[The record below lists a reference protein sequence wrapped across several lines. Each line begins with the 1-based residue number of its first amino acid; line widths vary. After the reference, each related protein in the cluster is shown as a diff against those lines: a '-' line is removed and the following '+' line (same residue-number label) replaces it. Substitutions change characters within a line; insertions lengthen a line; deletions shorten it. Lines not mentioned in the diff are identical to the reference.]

1 MQLNI
6 NKYLFKG
13 TSFLD
18 LLTPREK
25 KQVLGAVVRKEYKKG
40 QVLFKEGF
48 YSKGVYILR
57 KGKVKLYQVEKTGK
71 SNVVYIYRKGDY
83 FGYRPLLCDEPH
95 PASASAI
102 DGVVVLFLPQLV
114 FLSLLKSS
122 NTLARQLLVNLSH
135 EFTVW
140 INKLTLFTQYSVKE
154 RVALTLL
161 ILSADGVEQGNKK
174 PVISVNRE
182 DLAGFAATTKET
194 LVRMLRVMKDD
205 KIITTKGTKI
215 LVLKRE
221 ELVKMVDVL

>member
-1 MQLNI
+1 MPLNV

-13 TSFLD
+13 TAFLD

-25 KQVLGAVVRKEYKKG
+25 KYVLGSVTRKEYKKG

-57 KGKVKLYQVEKTGK
+57 KGKVKLFQTERNGK
-71 SNVVYIYRKGDY
+71 DNVVYIYKKGDY

-95 PASASAI
+95 PAGASAL
-102 DGVVVLFLPQLV
+102 DNVVVLFLPQSV
-114 FLSLLKSS
+114 FFTLLKSS

-161 ILSADGVEQGNKK
+161 ILSADAVERGDKK
-174 PVISVNRE
+174 PIVSINRE

-194 LVRMLRVMKDD
+194 LVRMLRIMKDE
-205 KIITTKGTKI
+205 KTISTKGSKI
-215 LVLKRE
+215 TVLKRND
-221 ELVKMVDVL
+221 LFKMISGV